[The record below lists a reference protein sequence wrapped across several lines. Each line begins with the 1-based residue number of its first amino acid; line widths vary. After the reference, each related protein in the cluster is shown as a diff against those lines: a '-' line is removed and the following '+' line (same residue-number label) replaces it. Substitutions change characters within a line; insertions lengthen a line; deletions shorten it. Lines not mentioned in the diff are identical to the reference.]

1 MSASIFQIETEISVS
16 QAQIEIK
23 THKKADKEIKAEKR
37 RIAQL
42 KVLTGAKDSFL
53 GLLNPKVKQ
62 LAGGVATEQEDL
74 KAAGET
80 HAKEA
85 RDFIAGEKEAEISA
99 SQAQITVPHDI

>member
-1 MSASIFQIETEISVS
+1 MII
-16 QAQIEIK
+16 
-23 THKKADKEIKAEKR
+23 
-37 RIAQL
+37 
-42 KVLTGAKDSFL
+42 GAKDSFL

-99 SQAQITVPHDI
+99 SQAQIETKTHEKADKDEKDAHASIAHCR